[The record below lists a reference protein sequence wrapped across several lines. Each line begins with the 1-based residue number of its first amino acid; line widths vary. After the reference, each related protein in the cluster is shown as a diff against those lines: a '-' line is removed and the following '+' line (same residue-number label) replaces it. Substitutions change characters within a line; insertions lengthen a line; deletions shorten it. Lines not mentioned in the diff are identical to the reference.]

1 VSGTA
6 ISWSVFNE
14 RQQVVKDR
22 SIGEKDA
29 TLVVLL
35 TILAK
40 KNYRATGDFGMAF
53 GWLAPKSAA
62 NGEAQTV
69 EQKYSFDRFESG
81 WRIRTCE
88 PR

>member
-1 VSGTA
+1 
-6 ISWSVFNE
+6 
-14 RQQVVKDR
+14 
-22 SIGEKDA
+22 
-29 TLVVLL
+29 
-35 TILAK
+35 
-40 KNYRATGDFGMAF
+40 MAF